1 MIDTGQKVSFVQ
13 NYRTH
18 SHLSSVRSLK
28 KPAVSAGSNGGRGDD
43 EQFQYNSSLQ
53 AAQHAEIS
61 FYQLF
66 VVKTSIWVTYFLII
80 S

>member
-1 MIDTGQKVSFVQ
+1 MIYKKRAVFIQLFLISAP
-13 NYRTH
+13 H
-18 SHLSSVRSLK
+18 CSHLSSK
-28 KPAVSAGSNGGRGDD
+28 KTGFNSRFKRGRGDD
-43 EQFQYNSSLQ
+43 EQFQYNSGIQ
-53 AAQHAEIS
+53 NAQLAEIS

>member
-1 MIDTGQKVSFVQ
+1 MIYKKKSCFYTALFNFRAAPLTFKKTGFNSRFK
-13 NYRTH
+13 R
-18 SHLSSVRSLK
+18 
-28 KPAVSAGSNGGRGDD
+28 GRGDD
-43 EQFQYNSSLQ
+43 EQFQYNSGIQ
-53 AAQHAEIS
+53 NAQLAEIS